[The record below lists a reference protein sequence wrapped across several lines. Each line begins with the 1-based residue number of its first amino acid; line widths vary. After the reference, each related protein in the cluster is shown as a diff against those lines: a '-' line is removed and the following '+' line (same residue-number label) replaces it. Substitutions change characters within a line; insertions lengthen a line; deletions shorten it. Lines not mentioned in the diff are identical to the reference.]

1 MDALQAFTPGDSPLD
16 FMLSNVNVNNE
27 AVENPILSC
36 GLLFQQK
43 KGEDFALIKTD
54 CQKDTW
60 WWVLNLQVFLV

>member
-1 MDALQAFTPGDSPLD
+1 LDIFTPADSPLD

-36 GLLFQQK
+36 GLHFQQK

-54 CQKDTW
+54 CQKDTG
-60 WWVLNLQVFLV
+60 